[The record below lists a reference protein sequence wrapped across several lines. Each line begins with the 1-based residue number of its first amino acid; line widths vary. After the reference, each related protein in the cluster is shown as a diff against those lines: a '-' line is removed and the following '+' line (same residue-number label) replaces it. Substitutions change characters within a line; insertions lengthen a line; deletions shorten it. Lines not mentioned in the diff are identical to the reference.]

1 MAQGADTGGGGV
13 VVSDAFNYHQIRNI
27 SRAEGRSAVKSA
39 AYITGESLH
48 DSRVGLTF
56 GRAES
61 AGRVLASETIGPKG
75 AAWTAGDLWSAAEKA
90 ETRKN
95 SRTAQEHIVAL
106 PHQLDE
112 AAHKRL
118 LRGFALWHRDTYG
131 TAATWALH
139 APNAQGDQRNVHAHL
154 LFTTRRVE
162 AGADGAPVFRDKVRE
177 IHGAGG
183 PQEVE
188 RARAEWGRR
197 VNAELARAGL
207 AERMDHRSHKRRA
220 EQDGTPPRTPTTHK
234 GPRVVAQER
243 RRART
248 SGRPQPIPRA
258 PQERRAAGPALAFED
273 GAGEWGDFGN
283 MGTTPPARPATSP
296 PVPTALN
303 GKSGPG
309 GAAAPQPRAPSLL
322 ADSLEERRR
331 AAAERRAIRDQSQ
344 ANDRRESQA
353 DREAAAAARH
363 LEREAQAAEAWK
375 QKEAREWE
383 AWKRRQRGGPER

>member
-27 SRAEGRSAVKSA
+27 SRAEGRSAVKAA
-39 AYITGESLH
+39 AYITGDSMH
-48 DSRVGLTF
+48 DARVGLTF

-75 AAWTAGDLWSAAEKA
+75 TTWTAGDLWSAAEKS

-112 AAHKRL
+112 AAHRRL

-131 TAATWALH
+131 TAGTWALH

-162 AGADGAPVFRDKVRE
+162 AGADGVPVFGAKVRE
-177 IHGAGG
+177 IHGATG

-207 AERMDHRSHKRRA
+207 VERMDHRSHKRRA
-220 EQDGTPPRTPTTHK
+220 EEDGTPPRTPTAHK

-243 RRART
+243 RRARA
-248 SGRPQPIPRA
+248 SGRPQPIRPA
-258 PQERRAAGPALAFED
+258 PQERRAAGPALHFED
-273 GAGEWGDFGN
+273 GAGDWADLGD
-283 MGTTPPARPATSP
+283 MRPTPTARPAASP

-309 GAAAPQPRAPSLL
+309 GDAAPQPRAPSLL

-331 AAAERRAIRDQSQ
+331 AAAERRAIRDQTR
-344 ANDRRESQA
+344 ANDRRETETE
-353 DREAAAAARH
+353 REAAAQARH
-363 LEREAQAAEAWK
+363 LEREERAAAAWRER
-375 QKEAREWE
+375 EAREWA